1 MEAPPNIKDKL
12 RRNETFQKNSEK
24 NESYTL
30 NIKLENNDSIYI
42 SITLQEDNKSFEDIN
57 KDEYFFFFFFFYG
70 SLSGFYNIIE
80 FIRQYFN
87 LTK

>member
-30 NIKLENNDSIYI
+30 NIKLENNDSIYT

-57 KDEYFFFFFFFYG
+57 CMRKSKG
-70 SLSGFYNIIE
+70 SKHILKIIVLKKYMMK
-80 FIRQYFN
+80 FLI
-87 LTK
+87 